1 MTTALLSPPEKPQP
15 DAPALTGGQGCFA
28 GVLTPPDDQQQKEN
42 DMTTETIERNKETV
56 RRFLA
61 GTHSQNIDDVE
72 VIDETVVPHIV
83 CHGFPGF
90 PGGEFRDR
98 ESYKAFFRIFRQS
111 FSDMTF
117 ETTRM
122 IATEDFVSAH
132 WEIWATHSG
141 EFQGVA
147 PDNAR
152 VVFDGVALYRLE
164 DGQIAETWLTINEPL
179 LVSQLGKAAR
189 AA

>member
-1 MTTALLSPPEKPQP
+1 MTNHII
-15 DAPALTGGQGCFA
+15 D
-28 GVLTPPDDQQQKEN
+28 
-42 DMTTETIERNKETV
+42 RNKATV
-56 RRFLA
+56 NAFLS
-61 GTHSQNIDDVE
+61 GTHSANIDDVE

-90 PGGEFRDR
+90 PNGEFNDR

-141 EFQGVA
+141 DFQGIA
-147 PDNAR
+147 PDGAR
-152 VVFDGVALYRLE
+152 VVFDGVALYRME
-164 DGQIAETWLTINEPL
+164 DGKIAETWLRINEPL
-179 LVSQLGKAAR
+179 LVSQLGRGAAE

>member
-1 MTTALLSPPEKPQP
+1 MTNPIIQ
-15 DAPALTGGQGCFA
+15 
-28 GVLTPPDDQQQKEN
+28 
-42 DMTTETIERNKETV
+42 RNKATV
-56 RRFLA
+56 EAFLA
-61 GTHSQNIDDVE
+61 GTHSADIDDVE

-90 PGGEFRDR
+90 PDEEFRDR

-111 FSDMTF
+111 FSDISF

-132 WEIWATHSG
+132 WEIQATHSG
-141 EFQGVA
+141 EFNGIA
-147 PDNAR
+147 PDQAR
-152 VVFDGVALYRLE
+152 VVFDGVALYRME
-164 DGQIAETWLTINEPL
+164 DGKIAETWLRINMPL
-179 LVSQLGKAAR
+179 LVSQLGRGAAQ

>member
-1 MTTALLSPPEKPQP
+1 MTTI
-15 DAPALTGGQGCFA
+15 D
-28 GVLTPPDDQQQKEN
+28 
-42 DMTTETIERNKETV
+42 RNKATV
-56 RRFLA
+56 ARFLA
-61 GTHSQNIDDVE
+61 GTHSANIDDVE

-90 PGGEFRDR
+90 PNGEFHDR
-98 ESYKAFFRIFRQS
+98 ESYKAFFRVFRQS

-141 EFQGVA
+141 EFNGIG
-147 PDNAR
+147 PDGAR
-152 VVFDGVALYRLE
+152 VVFDGVALYRME
-164 DGQIAETWLTINEPL
+164 DGLIAETWLTINEPL
-179 LVSQLGKAAR
+179 LRSQLGKVQSR

>member
-1 MTTALLSPPEKPQP
+1 MTNA
-15 DAPALTGGQGCFA
+15 
-28 GVLTPPDDQQQKEN
+28 
-42 DMTTETIERNKETV
+42 IERNKATV
-56 RRFLA
+56 AAFLA
-61 GTHSQNIDDVE
+61 GTHSADIRDVD
-72 VIDETVVPHIV
+72 VIDRTVVPHIA

-90 PGGEFRDR
+90 PDGEFSDR

-141 EFQGVA
+141 PFHAIDADG
-147 PDNAR
+147 AR
-152 VVFDGVALYRLE
+152 VVFDGVALYRMENGL
-164 DGQIAETWLTINEPL
+164 IAETWLTINQPL
-179 LVSQLGKAAR
+179 LVSQLGRGRIAA
-189 AA
+189 